1 MASIPEPIEADELL
15 GRKVIKVA
23 AGGSHAVCIT
33 EGGEVF
39 QWGMSLYLEPVRVSE
54 LLQTNIV
61 DVACG
66 DNFSI
71 ALDDNGNLFSWG
83 VGKDGVLGQGGITK
97 LNQAQLMEALE
108 DKTVTSINAGWQH
121 VACLAEDRA

>member
-1 MASIPEPIEADELL
+1 MASIPEMIEADELL

-23 AGGSHAVCIT
+23 AGGSHVVCIT

-39 QWGMSLYLEPVRVSE
+39 QWGMSLFLEPVRVSE
-54 LLQTNIV
+54 LLHTSIV

-71 ALDDNGNLFSWG
+71 ALDENGYLYSWG
-83 VGKDGVLGQGGITK
+83 NSKDGALGQGGINK

-108 DKTVTSINAGWQH
+108 EKTVKSISAGWQH
-121 VACLAEDRA
+121 VACLTEDRA